1 MDNLMLNK
9 NKGIQGDTLPWF
21 KEGLKFECQR
31 CGRCCRGEPGVIWVN
46 KKEIEKI
53 SSFLGITQDEFA
65 RYYLRRFNDRFSLV
79 EYGHGDCVMYD
90 NGCKIYDVRP
100 CQCKAFPFWGPNLEN
115 RSEWEKLK
123 KTCPGIDK
131 GKLHKLEDIQS
142 NLKIYE
148 DRFGVSI

>member
-1 MDNLMLNK
+1 MDNSISDK
-9 NKGIQGDTLPWF
+9 NKDNQSDTIPWF

-65 RYYLRRFNDRFSLV
+65 RYYLRSFNDRYSLV

-90 NGCKIYDVRP
+90 NGCKICDVRP
-100 CQCKAFPFWGPNLEN
+100 CQCRTFPFWESNLEN

-142 NLKIYE
+142 NLKIY
-148 DRFGVSI
+148 DGRFG

>member
-1 MDNLMLNK
+1 MDNSISDK
-9 NKGIQGDTLPWF
+9 NKENQSETIPWF

-31 CGRCCRGEPGVIWVN
+31 SGRCCRGEPGVVWVN

-65 RYYLRRFNDRFSLV
+65 RYYLRSFNDRFSLV
-79 EYGHGDCVMYD
+79 EHGHGDCVMYD

-100 CQCKAFPFWGPNLEN
+100 SQCRTFPFWGSNLEN

-148 DRFGVSI
+148 ERFG

>member
-1 MDNLMLNK
+1 MDNVKFDK
-9 NKGIQGDTLPWF
+9 NKGVQGSTLPWF

-31 CGRCCRGEPGVIWVN
+31 SGRCCRGEPGVVWVN

-53 SSFLGITQDEFA
+53 SSFLGISQDAFA
-65 RYYLRRFNDRFSLV
+65 RNYLRSFNGRFSLV
-79 EYGHGDCVMYD
+79 EYGGGDCILYD

-100 CQCKAFPFWGPNLEN
+100 TQCRTFPFWGPNLEN
-115 RSEWEKLK
+115 RAEWEKLR

-131 GKLHKLEDIQS
+131 GKLHTLKDIQD

-148 DRFGVSI
+148 GRFG